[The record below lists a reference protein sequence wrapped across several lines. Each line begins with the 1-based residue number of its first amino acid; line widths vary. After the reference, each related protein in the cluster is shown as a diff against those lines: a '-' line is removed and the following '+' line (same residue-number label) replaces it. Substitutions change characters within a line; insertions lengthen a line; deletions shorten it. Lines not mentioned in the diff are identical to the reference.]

1 MLYFL
6 IRIQYTIFLFMYLVY
21 VIYQVIV
28 SKLKMR
34 ISKRELQETKVRNIF
49 QKLAFLPPDINTQVC
64 ISGG

>member
-1 MLYFL
+1 
-6 IRIQYTIFLFMYLVY
+6 MYLVY

-28 SKLKMR
+28 SKLKMQ

-49 QKLAFLPPDINTQVC
+49 QKLTFLPPDINTQVC